1 MRVEARA
8 SRLVLIGALMA
19 WPLSVQAQTA
29 DGGPPPAGVPEAAEG
44 EGGGEGEDEGAE
56 DADGLG
62 APGSNAGA
70 QTGPG
75 STPNGTVVNGTV
87 PNGTTQN
94 GTGPSG
100 TATST
105 PATSTGATGAT
116 PAPTGAGAT
125 TSANSPEA
133 TGAAS
138 TTPRDA
144 ARTDAPAAPRRAA
157 PAERTEDDAEEEDD
171 DRFRFAYL
179 EVAAGYSWIN
189 LGVIKQEDFVPEFQ
203 RVSGNGFALG
213 GGAGFF
219 ISFLTLGVQAE
230 WANHDGFDVGTVAL
244 DLGIRIPTPFIEPY
258 IRAGVGY
265 AWLFNLEGTDAS
277 GEPLWVDT
285 PSIRGVAVD
294 VGLGFDFM
302 ITELVAIGIGVD
314 VALFNVSR
322 DGGTVTD
329 PAMVTLEDHGDAV
342 GIQVS
347 SFIQLNLH
355 F

>member
-1 MRVEARA
+1 
-8 SRLVLIGALMA
+8 
-19 WPLSVQAQTA
+19 
-29 DGGPPPAGVPEAAEG
+29 
-44 EGGGEGEDEGAE
+44 
-56 DADGLG
+56 
-62 APGSNAGA
+62 
-70 QTGPG
+70 
-75 STPNGTVVNGTV
+75 
-87 PNGTTQN
+87 
-94 GTGPSG
+94 
-100 TATST
+100 
-105 PATSTGATGAT
+105 
-116 PAPTGAGAT
+116 
-125 TSANSPEA
+125 
-133 TGAAS
+133 